1 MAEEGGSMKYFI
13 IANLLIILV
22 ASCSSQMT
30 RQEEQ
35 VGQDT
40 FDRPVGVE
48 DPATNPYM
56 VPNSHQPR

>member
-1 MAEEGGSMKYFI
+1 MKIFI
-13 IANLLIILV
+13 IVNLLIILV
-22 ASCSSQMT
+22 ASCSSHMT

-40 FDRPVGVE
+40 FDRPIGVE
-48 DPATNPYM
+48 NPSTNPYM